1 MCNLGE
7 LVDDDKNSVMA
18 LMRLRKTSDEIH
30 LDFIPF
36 PQGNRKRL
44 ENTSRFLMFCLHTT
58 TNVAF
63 SNISGNVLLHLGPPV
78 SLTKITVH
86 LGTTRVNRQRC
97 IMGFLHDLISHKF
110 EARHYNA
117 VPEVQRTIFSNRE
130 IPVLIKV
137 KLLLHQ
143 IDVSIFGL
151 CIFNS
156 LLKVRLYHKVIKR
169 TLRNNSQIKLTQF
182 CIKTRLSSPNHE
194 VVAVGLAAQSISHYI
209 SLTRGIINTAV
220 IVRDCFQPSLLTK
233 VKIRLSE

>member
-7 LVDDDKNSVMA
+7 LADDDKNSVMT
-18 LMRLRKTSDEIH
+18 LLRLRKTSDKIH

-36 PQGNRKRL
+36 PQWNRKRL
-44 ENTSRFLMFCLHTT
+44 ENTSRFLMFCLHTM

-63 SNISGNVLLHLGPPV
+63 SNISGNILLHLGPPV
-78 SLTKITVH
+78 SLTKITIH
-86 LGTTRVNRQRC
+86 LGTTRMNRQRC

-110 EARHYNA
+110 EARYYNA

-151 CIFNS
+151 RIFNS
-156 LLKVRLYHKVIKR
+156 LLKVRLYHKVIKG
-169 TLRNNSQIKLTQF
+169 TLRDNSEVQLAQF
-182 CIKTRLSSPNHE
+182 CIQTRLSSPNHE
-194 VVAVGLAAQSISHYI
+194 IVAVRLAAQSISHYI
-209 SLTRGIINTAV
+209 SFAWGIRDTAI
-220 IVRDCFQPSLLTK
+220 IVCN
-233 VKIRLSE
+233 

>member
-7 LVDDDKNSVMA
+7 LVDDDKNSVMS
-18 LMRLRKTSDEIH
+18 LLRLGKTSYEIH

-36 PQGNRKRL
+36 PQWNRKRL
-44 ENTSRFLMFCLHTT
+44 ENTSRFLMFYLHTT

-86 LGTTRVNRQRC
+86 LGTTRMDRQRR
-97 IMGFLHDLISHKF
+97 IMCFLHDLISHKF

-143 IDVSIFGL
+143 VNVSIFGL
-151 CIFNS
+151 RIFNS

-194 VVAVGLAAQSISHYI
+194 VVAVGLPAQSISHYI
-209 SLTRGIINTAV
+209 SFARGIRDTTI
-220 IVRDCFQPSLLTK
+220 IVCNGF
-233 VKIRLSE
+233 